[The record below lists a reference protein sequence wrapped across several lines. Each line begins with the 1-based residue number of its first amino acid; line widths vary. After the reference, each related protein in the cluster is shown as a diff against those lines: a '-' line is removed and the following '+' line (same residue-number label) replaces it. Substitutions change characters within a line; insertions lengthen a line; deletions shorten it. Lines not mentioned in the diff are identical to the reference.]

1 MLMRRESGD
10 LLEEMYVP
18 ACELLGG
25 SVVLLCVCYGNT
37 AVAAFGCHGFLFSVP
52 YWTVR
57 ITRNERSI

>member
-25 SVVLLCVCYGNT
+25 ERCVVCCGNT
-37 AVAAFGCHGFLFSVP
+37 AVAAFGCHGFFIFNALLDSED
-52 YWTVR
+52 YKK
-57 ITRNERSI
+57 

>member
-25 SVVLLCVCYGNT
+25 SVVLFVAGIRPWQLLAAT
-37 AVAAFGCHGFLFSVP
+37 AFLFLTP